1 MSIAKRIGVK
11 RAYPVAAST
20 SLHVN
25 TIAVLAAGLAISLA
39 DATGA
44 EKCAGV
50 VTFAVNNTGTA
61 GALRVEVE
69 AGQHKFLTTDIVA
82 ADVGATAYFVDD
94 RTVSKNHATNTRPI
108 AGKIIQVDDD
118 GVWVELGV

>member
-1 MSIAKRIGVK
+1 MSIAKRMGVK
-11 RAYPVAAST
+11 RAYPVAAAT

-25 TIAVLAAGLAISLA
+25 AIAVLAAGLAVGLDA
-39 DATGA
+39 ATGT

-50 VTFAVNNTGTA
+50 VTFPTSNPGSA
-61 GALRVEVE
+61 GAVQVEVE
-69 AGQHKFLTTDIVA
+69 AGEHKFATSDIVA

-94 RTVSKNHATNTRPI
+94 HTVSNSHDTNSRPA

>member
-11 RAYPVAAST
+11 RAYPVAAAT

-25 TIAVLAAGLAISLA
+25 TIAVLAAGLAIPLA
-39 DATGA
+39 QAAGT
-44 EKCAGV
+44 ELSAGV
-50 VTFAVNNTGTA
+50 VTFAVNNPGAA
-61 GALRVEVE
+61 GAVRVEVE
-69 AGQHKFLTTDIVA
+69 AGEHKFTTTDIVA

-94 RTVSKNHATNTRPI
+94 RTVSKSHDTNSRPI

>member
-1 MSIAKRIGVK
+1 MSIAKRSGVK
-11 RAYPVAAST
+11 RAYPVKAAT
-20 SLHVN
+20 SLHVGVV
-25 TIAVLAAGLAISLA
+25 AVLAAGLAVPLSA
-39 DATGA
+39 ATGA

-50 VTFAVNNTGTA
+50 VTFAVNNPGVD
-61 GALRVEVE
+61 GAIKVEVE
-69 AGQHKFLTTDIVA
+69 AGEHKFASSDIVA

-94 RTVSKNHATNTRPI
+94 RTLSKSHDTNTRPA

>member
-1 MSIAKRIGVK
+1 MSIAKRYGAK
-11 RAYPVAAST
+11 RAYPMAAAT

-25 TIAVLAAGLAISLA
+25 TVAVLAAGLAIGLA
-39 DATGA
+39 DAAGT

-50 VTFAVNNTGTA
+50 VTFATNNPGVA
-61 GALRVEVE
+61 GAVRVEVE
-69 AGQHKFLTTDIVA
+69 AGEHKFATSDIVA
-82 ADVGATAYFVDD
+82 ADVGTSAYFVDD
-94 RTVSKNHATNTRPI
+94 HTVSKSHDTNSRPI

>member
-25 TIAVLAAGLAISLA
+25 KIAVLAAGLAIPLA
-39 DATGA
+39 AATGT
-44 EKCAGV
+44 ELSAGV
-50 VTFAVNNTGTA
+50 VTFAVNNPGAA
-61 GALRVEVE
+61 GAVRVEVE
-69 AGQHKFLTTDIVA
+69 AGEHKFASSDIVA

-94 RTVSKNHATNTRPI
+94 RTVSKSHDTNSRPI
-108 AGKIIQVDDD
+108 AGKITQVDDD

>member
-1 MSIAKRIGVK
+1 MSIATRTGVK
-11 RAYPVAAST
+11 RAYPMAAAT

-25 TIAVLAAGLAISLA
+25 AVAVLAAGLAIGLA
-39 DATGA
+39 DATGT

-50 VTFAVNNTGTA
+50 VTFAVSNPGAA
-61 GALRVEVE
+61 GAMRVEVE
-69 AGQHKFLTTDIVA
+69 AGEHKFASGDIVA

-94 RTVSKNHATNTRPI
+94 STISKSHDTNSRPI

>member
-1 MSIAKRIGVK
+1 MSIAKRMGVK
-11 RAYPVAAST
+11 RAYPVAAAT

-25 TIAVLAAGLAISLA
+25 AIAVLAAGLAVGLA
-39 DATGA
+39 AATGT

-50 VTFAVNNTGTA
+50 VTFAVSNPGGN
-61 GALRVEVE
+61 GAVRVEVE
-69 AGQHKFLTTDIVA
+69 AGEHKFATTDIVA

-94 RTVSKNHATNTRPI
+94 QTVSKSHATNSRLI